1 TPAGP
6 PPPRAWA
13 DKDPVA
19 AARLAAARAAVTAR
33 AEELNLPQENLL
45 SPDTVR
51 RLCWE
56 PPGEASE
63 AAVARA
69 LGALGARRWQVE
81 QTAPLLTAALSAAP
95 SDV

>member
-1 TPAGP
+1 M
-6 PPPRAWA
+6 
-13 DKDPVA
+13 
-19 AARLAAARAAVTAR
+19 TAR

-45 SPDTVR
+45 TPDTVR

-63 AAVARA
+63 SAVAQA
-69 LGALGARRWQVE
+69 LSDLGARQWQVE

-95 SDV
+95 SEA